1 MVPRPPAFG
10 DRGYWLAAIGIAEVL
25 AKVLKVAL
33 HRPRFGAF
41 HGGIEQFSYPS
52 SHATISVLVH
62 GLAFLVCRGGS
73 PGLRKVVIV

>member
-1 MVPRPPAFG
+1 VVPRPPAFG

-41 HGGIEQFSYPS
+41 VDSRSKLSHRSRPILSHWFKQLFGYSDVDKSKGIADS
-52 SHATISVLVH
+52 
-62 GLAFLVCRGGS
+62 
-73 PGLRKVVIV
+73 